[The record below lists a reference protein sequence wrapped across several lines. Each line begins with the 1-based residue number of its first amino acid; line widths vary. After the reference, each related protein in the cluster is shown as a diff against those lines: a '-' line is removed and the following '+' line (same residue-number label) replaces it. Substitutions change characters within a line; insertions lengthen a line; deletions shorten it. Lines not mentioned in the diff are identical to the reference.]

1 MLYTVKYGDSLSSIA
16 EAHGISPASLS
27 TMNQLDP
34 HIRPMVGQALIIPDT
49 HDRPRRP
56 ITIHGC
62 AMPGSGEATL
72 MGASPYLSCF
82 SVVGCRI
89 QADGSITGL
98 NDIPLLQRAAG
109 CGVVPLLGLSAR
121 EDTERPGTLHALLN
135 DASAQEALIA
145 QLLQRISGR
154 NYRGAN
160 ICLGSVSPHDAEACC
175 ALIRRIGHIFREEG
189 LLLMVTLYGAEQSL
203 FVLHEWAGGIILR
216 PEDGAP
222 PSAAPVPPRSI
233 AAISSILECAAK
245 AIPVEKLLLS
255 ISSHGYSWQLPCC
268 GALPRT
274 VYPCQA
280 PSLAFS
286 HFADIRY
293 DHTVQASHF
302 SYYDSS
308 GTERMVWFHDPRSIC
323 ARLELVEKYQL
334 GGVSFCNMA
343 PLYRPGWILLSDM
356 FEPEKSC

>member
-34 HIRPMVGQALIIPDT
+34 HIRSVVGQALIIPDT
-49 HDRPRRP
+49 HDKTRRP
-56 ITIHGC
+56 IMVHGG
-62 AMPGSGEATL
+62 AMPGSGEVAL

-89 QADGSITGL
+89 QADGSITSL
-98 NDIPLLQRAAG
+98 NDIPLLQRSAG
-109 CGVVPLLGLSAR
+109 CGVAPLLALSAQ
-121 EDTERPGTLHALLN
+121 EDEEKPGTLHALLN
-135 DASAQEALIA
+135 DTSAQETLTA
-145 QLLQRISGR
+145 QLLQRISCR
-154 NYRGAN
+154 NYHGAN
-160 ICLGSVSPHDAEACC
+160 ICLSSVSSHDTEACC

-189 LLLMVTLYGAEQSL
+189 LLLLITLCGADQSL
-203 FVLHEWAGGIILR
+203 FALYEWADGIILR
-216 PEDGAP
+216 PEDGATF
-222 PSAAPVPPRSI
+222 SAAPVPPCSI

-245 AIPVEKLLLS
+245 TIPAEKLLLS
-255 ISSHGYSWQLPCC
+255 ISFHGYSWQLPCC

-280 PSLAFS
+280 PSLAFN

-302 SYYDSS
+302 SYYDSL

-323 ARLELVEKYQL
+323 ARLELVEKYRL

-343 PLYRPGWILLSDM
+343 PLYRPVWMLLSDI
-356 FEPEKSC
+356 FVPDKSC